1 MIDCV
6 VAPVDQT
13 FPIAEDEVSVTLP
26 PVQKVIVPEVE
37 MVGIDG
43 IALTVTT
50 VSADEAEEHPFDVTA
65 TE

>member
-26 PVQKVIVPEVE
+26 PVQKVAVPEVE
-37 MVGIDG
+37 IVGIDG
-43 IALTVTT
+43 IAFTVTT
-50 VSADEAEEHPFDVTA
+50 VSADEADEQPFAVTA